1 MPIFQPI
8 QVKSQILYIQPQS
21 RETLVNQLRD
31 AVGTSHTLGKR
42 AEIQLVLILDDE
54 GTMREQA
61 VSPD

>member
-1 MPIFQPI
+1 VPIFQPI